1 MENRVEKRKEDSKVE
16 QVFMVRPPHVNGYG
30 RLFGGVLMQWIDETA
45 GIVGRRHAEKLVT
58 TASIDN
64 LVFKSPAYQNDMIVL
79 EGKLNYV
86 GRTSMEVEV
95 DTYIEDIHGM
105 RRQINLAYVV
115 MVAIDENGT
124 PVPVPGLLIETDQD
138 QWEWDNAEKRVEL
151 RKKRRQEGY

>member
-105 RRQINLAYVV
+105 RRQINRAYVV

>member
-1 MENRVEKRKEDSKVE
+1 
-16 QVFMVRPPHVNGYG
+16 
-30 RLFGGVLMQWIDETA
+30 
-45 GIVGRRHAEKLVT
+45 
-58 TASIDN
+58 
-64 LVFKSPAYQNDMIVL
+64 
-79 EGKLNYV
+79 
-86 GRTSMEVEV
+86 MEVEV

-105 RRQINLAYVV
+105 RRQINRAYVV